1 MKSILFA
8 TDLDNTLIHSHKHKQ
23 DKDVCVEWIGNKKQ
37 SYMSTYTYKTLPNL
51 AKIIK
56 ILPITTRSIDQYNRI
71 QFPNNCIS
79 KAITTNG
86 AIMLDKHKSKLLI
99 KNKDINMQ
107 NLKYIETALSTEP
120 AVEAVNYVDNTYIY
134 AICTDEQ
141 YAKSISMSTP
151 HTGDIKVMTS
161 GRKVYFIPSNFTKG
175 NTLSKIKDRN
185 NFDLVIA
192 AGDSE
197 LDIDM
202 LEVADI
208 ALAPASLAPLVNN
221 RNIIVCPEDKL
232 FSDFIID
239 FLKEK
244 TNS

>member
-37 SYMSTYTYKTLPNL
+37 SYMSAYTYKTLPNL
-51 AKIIK
+51 AKVIK

-71 QFPNNCIS
+71 QFPNKCIS

-86 AIMLDKHKSKLLI
+86 AIMLDKHKSTLLI

-107 NLKYIETALSTEP
+107 NLKCIENVLSTEP

-151 HTGDIKVMTS
+151 HTKDIKVMVS
-161 GRKVYFIPSNFTKG
+161 GRKVYFIPFSFTKG

-208 ALAPASLAPLVNN
+208 ALAPANLAPLVNN
-221 RNIIVCPEDKL
+221 KNTIVCPEDKL

-244 TNS
+244 INS